1 MNDKSNMNNSQWRPG
16 KRVAIVGGGPGGV
29 SAALGFISRGYD
41 VRIYERRS
49 DCKPIGGGVL
59 LATPVLAILRSYGVN
74 IDNFGLPT
82 TTWFRNQQG
91 HERAEIPFNHEV
103 EKRMG
108 IKGWHY
114 GMLRSGGF
122 AKILERV
129 PEGVI
134 RPNHNF
140 IAYKELH
147 EENEVEI
154 EFEGGY
160 TCRADILV
168 AADGIRSGVAR
179 QAFGD
184 PQLFHTGICVYLA
197 WCDQLPDIPPAC
209 GALYHSKEHQASFFP
224 MLHDGK
230 AGYEWWLVEPSYDGK
245 PLPSDIEAHVR
256 NILGTFADPLP
267 RFADATNFDTQV
279 YRWEVYNRPSLKK
292 WSAGR
297 VVGLGDA
304 VHPVSPYAAYG
315 MGMAIEDGYYLARS
329 LESVD
334 LRDIKAVDAGF
345 EIFEG
350 HRVNYVNHNVEFA
363 RFLGK
368 FFHSLPYPLAWVR
381 DLVLDYTPILQWILS
396 KEYIDMAEL
405 STATL
410 RELEV

>member
-1 MNDKSNMNNSQWRPG
+1 MAMSVRKSHSTM
-16 KRVAIVGGGPGGV
+16 K
-29 SAALGFISRGYD
+29 SRSVWG
-41 VRIYERRS
+41 S
-49 DCKPIGGGVL
+49 KAG
-59 LATPVLAILRSYGVN
+59 
-74 IDNFGLPT
+74 T
-82 TTWFRNQQG
+82 T
-91 HERAEIPFNHEV
+91 AC
-103 EKRMG
+103 
-108 IKGWHY
+108 Y
-114 GMLRSGGF
+114 

-134 RPNHNF
+134 RPNYNF

-160 TCRADILV
+160 TCRANILV

-184 PQLFHTGICVYLA
+184 PQLFHTGIRVYLA
-197 WCDQLPDIPPAC
+197 WCDQLPDIPRAC

-267 RFADATNFDTQV
+267 RFADATNLDTQV

-334 LRDIKAVDAGF
+334 LRDIKAVNAGF

-368 FFHSLPYPLAWVR
+368 FFHNLPYPLAWVR

>member
-1 MNDKSNMNNSQWRPG
+1 
-16 KRVAIVGGGPGGV
+16 
-29 SAALGFISRGYD
+29 
-41 VRIYERRS
+41 
-49 DCKPIGGGVL
+49 
-59 LATPVLAILRSYGVN
+59 
-74 IDNFGLPT
+74 
-82 TTWFRNQQG
+82 
-91 HERAEIPFNHEV
+91 
-103 EKRMG
+103 
-108 IKGWHY
+108 
-114 GMLRSGGF
+114 MLRSGGF

-184 PQLFHTGICVYLA
+184 PQLFHTGIRVYLA

-209 GALYHSKEHQASFFP
+209 GALYHSREHQASFFP

-230 AGYEWWLVEPSYDGK
+230 AGYEWWLVEPSCDGK

-334 LRDIKAVDAGF
+334 LRDIKADNAGS
-345 EIFEG
+345 EIFRSQSQLCQPQC
-350 HRVNYVNHNVEFA
+350 RVRTV
-363 RFLGK
+363 LGK
-368 FFHSLPYPLAWVR
+368 VLPQLAIPSCLGPGSGIGLYAHLAV
-381 DLVLDYTPILQWILS
+381 DLVQGVYRHGRVANSYP
-396 KEYIDMAEL
+396 EGA
-405 STATL
+405 
-410 RELEV
+410 